1 MQRGRELPSII
12 DGDAAGTDG
21 GSVDT
26 DGVEDGVVTLDSS
39 ALWIVDKPVLI
50 SKGTAVKVT
59 EGAQIQFWSSLPDE
73 AYTVWR
79 TAYIQVEGSL
89 DIEGTAINPVT
100 MFPSALFPTRTVI
113 FYTSGQGSVQM
124 TYSKVTNMYSQSCS
138 MGDGTG
144 FTKMDYNLFDRYG
157 PDQSCMGHK
166 ALHRRIIYAANL
178 IRHSISSRRQG

>member
-21 GSVDT
+21 GNVDT

-59 EGAQIQFWSSLPDE
+59 EGAQMQFWSSLPDE

-89 DIEGTAINPVT
+89 DIEGTAANPIT
-100 MFPSALFPTRTVI
+100 MFPSALFPTRTVLI
-113 FYTSGQGSVQM
+113 HTVGLGNIEMEYTR
-124 TYSKVTNMYSQSCS
+124 VTNLYSENSNN
-138 MGDGTG
+138 GPGLG
-144 FTKMDYNLFDRYG
+144 ITKLNYNIFDRYS
-157 PDQSCMGHK
+157 PD
-166 ALHRRIIYAANL
+166 A
-178 IRHSISSRRQG
+178 SS